1 VTDYSHII
9 AESWN
14 LLKQMVS
21 IPSVSRSENEVA
33 DLLCTFLEN
42 KNYKVNR
49 LGNNCWVEYGLE
61 NQQSCILLNSHIDTV
76 KPVAGWLTNPYEAVM
91 ENEKLTGLGSNDAGA
106 SVVSLLAAFRILSQ
120 QELAYRLVFL
130 ASAEEEV
137 SGTNGIESVLKH
149 LVKFDLGIVGEPTQM
164 QMAVAEKGL
173 LVIDA
178 EAEGKAG
185 HAARNEG
192 INAIYKALEDISA
205 IQSFSFGNESE
216 WLGPV
221 KATVT
226 QIQAGTQHNVIPDR
240 CRFVIDVRTT
250 DKIDN
255 HKAFNC
261 LENVLQSR
269 LTPRSFRL
277 NASGISLN
285 HPIVIKAREMGLML
299 FGSPTLSDQALMN
312 FPSIKIGPGDSARSH
327 RADEYILQ
335 HEVEDAVY
343 KYVELLSGLTGI

>member
-1 VTDYSHII
+1 VTEYSHII
-9 AESWN
+9 AESWE
-14 LLKQMVS
+14 LLKQIIS
-21 IPSVSRSENEVA
+21 TPSVSRDENEVA
-33 DLLCTFLEN
+33 NMLCSFLEN

-49 LGNNCWVEYGLE
+49 LGNNCWVEHGSG
-61 NQQSCILLNSHIDTV
+61 NQQPCILLNSHIDTV
-76 KPVAGWLTNPYEAVM
+76 KPVAGWQTNPFEAVT
-91 ENEKLTGLGSNDAGA
+91 ENNKLTGLGSNDAGA

-120 QELAYRLVFL
+120 QELPYRLIFL
-130 ASAEEEV
+130 ASAEEEI
-137 SGTNGIESVLKH
+137 SGANGIESVLKH
-149 LVKFDLGIVGEPTQM
+149 LGKFDLGIVGEPTQM

-173 LVIDA
+173 LVVDA

-192 INAIYKALEDISA
+192 INAIYKALEDISV
-205 IQSFSFGNESE
+205 IQSFNFGDESE

-226 QIQAGTQHNVIPDR
+226 QIEAGTQHNVVPDR

-255 HKAFNC
+255 HKAFHL
-261 LENVLQSR
+261 LESNLKSR
-269 LTPRSFRL
+269 LTARSFRL
-277 NASGISLN
+277 NASGISLD
-285 HPIVIKAREMGLML
+285 HPIVQRARKMGLTL

-312 FPSIKIGPGDSARSH
+312 FPSVKIGPGDSARSH